1 MGDSF
6 SGSFVRS
13 LVVHGVLLVALV
25 VAAYVSFH
33 PKKHVAEDMVTEFTV
48 ALPPPEEAPVETPPA
63 PEPPQPEPPPEP
75 EPPKP
80 DDVVIPEKKKVEVK
94 ISKTVVKR
102 PQETKPVER
111 KIVEPPKTKP
121 VTQTKFTGPKLSPEE
136 LQKLLDKGA
145 KVSDHTSIPPNEQA
159 MYAALIMQQIKDRW
173 ICPDS
178 SAITGRDPVI
188 VIRLG
193 ADGSVLDA
201 NLKESSGNAALDTS
215 VLSAVRSVG
224 RFRNLS
230 SEFIR
235 QNSRITVNF
244 NLQG

>member
-102 PQETKPVER
+102 PQETKKPER

-121 VTQTKFTGPKLSPEE
+121 VTQPKFTGPKLSPEE

-145 KVSDHTSIPPNEQA
+145 KVSDHTSIPPDEQA

-178 SAITGRDPVI
+178 SSITGRDPVI
-188 VIRLG
+188 VIQLG
-193 ADGSVLDA
+193 ADGSVRSA
-201 NLKESSGNAALDTS
+201 NLKESSGNSVLDES

-224 RFRNLS
+224 RFKNLS

-235 QNSRITVNF
+235 QNVRITVNF
-244 NLQG
+244 SLQG

>member
-6 SGSFVRS
+6 SKSFVRS
-13 LVVHGVLLVALV
+13 LLVHGVLLVALI

-33 PKKHVAEDMVTEFTV
+33 PKKHATDDMITEFTV

-63 PEPPQPEPPPEP
+63 PEPPKPEPPPP

-94 ISKTVVKR
+94 VTREVVKR
-102 PQETKPVER
+102 PTETKPVER
-111 KIVEPPKTKP
+111 KIVDPPKKP
-121 VTQTKFTGPKLSPEE
+121 TVTQTNFTGPKLSPEE
-136 LQKLLDKGA
+136 LRKLLEKGA
-145 KVSDHTSIPPNEQA
+145 KISDHTSIPPDEQA

-173 ICPDS
+173 ICPDA

-201 NLKESSGNAALDTS
+201 NLKESSGNGVLDSS

-224 RFRNLS
+224 RFKNLS
-230 SEFIR
+230 PEFIR

-244 NLQG
+244 SLQG